1 MTLAERHLIEA
12 IKLVEEM
19 PDDPDL
25 VSARWLLGQA
35 VAKLRGWEARHAK
48 TDPSELAPLSSAPP
62 PAPESSL

>member
-1 MTLAERHLIEA
+1 VTLAERHLIEA

-35 VAKLRGWEARHAK
+35 VAKLRTFESRHAK
-48 TDPSELAPLSSAPP
+48 TDPSELAPLSSVP
-62 PAPESSL
+62 PAPEASA